1 MQPPAAGTLTIS
13 LGLEEHASFATQGAR
28 SLRAM
33 TQLAPTL
40 LAAELVAAVRAL
52 RMASGRLTGGIA
64 GRAFELAAAVVDP
77 EMDDRPLGADLE
89 RVAELL
95 PSLAAL
101 QR

>member
-1 MQPPAAGTLTIS
+1 MS
-13 LGLEEHASFATQGAR
+13 VKVGLDG
-28 SLRAM
+28 
-33 TQLAPTL
+33 
-40 LAAELVAAVRAL
+40 RAL
-52 RMASGRLTGGIA
+52 DIDDLVMVATGR
-64 GRAFELAAAVVDP
+64 AAAVVDP